1 MSHQHSPGSGRKP
14 HLLRP
19 KPEYLMTTVA
29 ARRFGEQL
37 LELRQ
42 CRKCNMRI
50 ACDPHWQ
57 TPGPIKHPRRQFQP
71 ALPRSSL
78 PRAVQNRAVQL
89 LNRFMD
95 NNHASS
101 PGMPGIKNLALLPNF
116 GTVGVTRGI
125 VSAASRCPFVLLNDE
140 FPSMYEQSSL
150 IYSREITL
158 FKC

>member
-1 MSHQHSPGSGRKP
+1 MPQMQHADRVRSALADTWP
-14 HLLRP
+14 
-19 KPEYLMTTVA
+19 
-29 ARRFGEQL
+29 
-37 LELRQ
+37 
-42 CRKCNMRI
+42 
-50 ACDPHWQ
+50 DQ
-57 TPGPIKHPRRQFQP
+57 T
-71 ALPRSSL
+71 S

-101 PGMPGIKNLALLPNF
+101 PWMPGIKNLALLPNF